1 EVSVAGPH
9 LLRTEAVVLRRHDL
23 GEADR
28 IITLFTAHFGKLRA
42 VAKGVRR
49 PTSKLGGHLELFTR
63 SQILLARGR
72 NLDIITQ
79 VETIESFL
87 GLREDL
93 WRAGQAYYAAELLD
107 RLTEDHAENQALFAL
122 LVATLDRVAN
132 ARRPDQAVRLF
143 EVQALDLL
151 GYRPEITRC
160 VKCREPL
167 EPDRTSFSVS
177 DGGALCHA
185 CRSSSPSSRVLSPN
199 ALKVLR
205 RYQSGD
211 WPTVSRLRLG
221 DELGEELER
230 LLRDYTQYVAETQL
244 KSAAFVTMLRQQGIV
259 TASAS
264 LDRHP

>member
-1 EVSVAGPH
+1 MAGAH

-28 IITLFTAHFGKLRA
+28 IITLFTADLGKLRA

-49 PTSKLGGHLELFTR
+49 PTSKLGGHLELFTH

-72 NLDIITQ
+72 NLDVVTQ
-79 VETIESFL
+79 VETIDSFL
-87 GLREDL
+87 GLRDDL

-107 RLTEDHAENQALFAL
+107 RLTEDHSENRALFRL
-122 LVATLDRVAN
+122 LVTTLQRVAT
-132 ARRPDQAVRLF
+132 ARRPDQAARLF

-167 EPDRTSFSVS
+167 EPDRVWFSVS
-177 DGGALCHA
+177 DGGALCRS
-185 CRSSSPSSRVLSPN
+185 CRGGSPAGRELSPN

-211 WPTVSRLRLG
+211 WDTVSRLRLG
-221 DELGEELER
+221 DDLGGELER

-244 KSAAFVTMLRQQGIV
+244 KSAAFVTALRQQGMV